1 MNPKFKEIDLV
12 NIKLQFWNSLISKV
26 DDEIISKVIHQVMDP
41 IWVKVNFQKF
51 VDKH

>member
-1 MNPKFKEIDLV
+1 MNPKFKEIDLMH
-12 NIKLQFWNSLISKV
+12 IKLQFWNSLISKV

-41 IWVKVNFQKF
+41 IWVKVNVKKF